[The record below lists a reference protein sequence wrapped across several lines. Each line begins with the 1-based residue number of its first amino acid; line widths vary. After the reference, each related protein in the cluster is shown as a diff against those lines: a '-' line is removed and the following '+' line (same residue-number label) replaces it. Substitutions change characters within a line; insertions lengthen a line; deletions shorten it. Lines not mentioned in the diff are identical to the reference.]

1 MKIGKFWRNVR
12 WLLLISW
19 LATGL
24 WQTHKPMPA
33 GTHISTAPVVLA
45 EQDVRFLFDLTYRTG
60 ADEPV
65 YEQRIFDAAFAMIDS
80 AQRFMVLDF
89 FLFNDAMGDAA
100 HRRLSRELADR
111 LLARKRTRPELHI
124 LLITD
129 PINDVY
135 GGNPSALLAELR
147 GAGIDVVP
155 TALPALRDSNPAYS
169 AVWRGLLQWWG
180 NSPGGW
186 LPDPFDRKGPA
197 VSLRSWLALLN
208 FKANHRK
215 VLVADDAAGQWSAL
229 ITSANPHDASS
240 SHSNV
245 AVIVKG
251 RLAKDI
257 LDSELGVARFS
268 DWVEYFDT
276 GTAPVETP
284 VDRGVEAVYVTEGA
298 IRERLLRA
306 IDATRQGDAI
316 GMAMFYLADRD
327 IVEALLAAAARG
339 AQARLILDP
348 NRDAFGL
355 DKNGIPNRP
364 VANEL
369 VRKSQGAIQVRWYR
383 THGEQF
389 HTKLTFI
396 RRADRF
402 AASLGSA
409 NLTRRNIGDYNLEA
423 NVQLL
428 TSTETP
434 LARDITTYFERLWS
448 GTSPDGAEYTAP
460 FEIWRDESQFR
471 YWLYRFMEATGFSTF

>member
-1 MKIGKFWRNVR
+1 MKITKYWQNVR
-12 WLLLISW
+12 WLLLLAW

-33 GTHISTAPVVLA
+33 GTHVSTAPVLLA
-45 EQDVRFLFDLTYRTG
+45 EQDVRVLFDLTYRTAAG
-60 ADEPV
+60 ESV
-65 YEQRIFDAAFAMIDS
+65 HEQRIFDAAFAMIDG
-80 AQRFMVLDF
+80 AQRFIVLDF
-89 FLFNDAMGDAA
+89 FLFNDAMGDTA

-111 LLARKRTRPELHI
+111 LLARKRALPGLHI

-135 GGNPSALLAELR
+135 GGKPSALLAELR
-147 GAGIDVVP
+147 GAGIDVVA

-186 LPDPFDRKGPA
+186 LPDPFDRDGPA

-229 ITSANPHDASS
+229 VTSANPHDASS
-240 SHSNV
+240 AHSNV

-251 RLAKDI
+251 VLAKDI

-268 DWVEYFDT
+268 DWLEYFDT
-276 GTAPVETP
+276 GPVPTEPP
-284 VDRGVEAVYVTEGA
+284 VSRGVEATYVTEGA
-298 IRERLLRA
+298 ISRRLLAA

-316 GMAMFYLADRD
+316 GMAMFYLADRN
-327 IVEALLAAAARG
+327 IVTALLAAADRG
-339 AQARLILDP
+339 VQVRLVLDP

-355 DKNGIPNRP
+355 EKNGIPNRP

-369 VRKSQGAIQVRWYR
+369 VRESRGAIQVRWYR

-402 AASLGSA
+402 TVSLGSA

-423 NVQLL
+423 NMQLL
-428 TSTETP
+428 MSTETP
-434 LARDITTYFERLWS
+434 LARDITAYFERLWS
-448 GTSPDGAEYTAP
+448 GSPDGAEYTAP
-460 FEIWRDESQFR
+460 FATWRDESQFR